1 LDTSNNPSLTIEKK
15 KSLYQISF
23 LRMIAAVSVCLFHIV
38 NGNTA
43 FISTANPV
51 ARVCRYGYL
60 GVDVF
65 FIISGFIICY
75 SLPTDYS
82 LKNLPVFVK
91 KRLIRVEPP
100 YLVSIIL
107 TLLVAFIAALYTHNP
122 INVSWI
128 NLLYHIGY
136 INNFTTNSYINV
148 VYWTLGIEFQF
159 YILIGLLFGVMN
171 RSIYCLTFI
180 ILAFLGLSFISIK
193 GTNLI
198 FEQLP
203 LFCAG
208 ILIFYISFSER
219 YSKPILILLLIITF
233 GIIAHSDLSTFFTSL
248 FTIAVILIPMRKYK
262 VVSFLATISYSL
274 YLVHVPVGGRVIN
287 WSLRF
292 VKTDMQRYWIIALAL
307 AVCIITAYFF
317 YILIEK
323 WTTNISK
330 KIKYSKAD

>member
-1 LDTSNNPSLTIEKK
+1 
-15 KSLYQISF
+15 
-23 LRMIAAVSVCLFHIV
+23 MVAAVGVCLFHIV
-38 NGNTA
+38 CGNSA
-43 FISTANPV
+43 FISAANPV
-51 ARVCRYGYL
+51 ARICRYGYL

-75 SLPTDYS
+75 SLPTGYN
-82 LKNLPVFVK
+82 LKDLPVFVK

-100 YLVSIIL
+100 YLVSIIF
-107 TLLVAFIAALYTHNP
+107 TLLIAYIAALYTHNP
-122 INVSWI
+122 INVSWV

-159 YILIGLLFGVMN
+159 YILIGLLFGIMN
-171 RSIYCLTFI
+171 RSIYWLAFI
-180 ILAFLGLSFISIK
+180 IISFLSLSFISIK
-193 GTNLI
+193 GTSLI

-208 ILIFYISFSER
+208 ILIFYINFSER
-219 YSKPILILLLIITF
+219 YPKPVLILLLIATF
-233 GIIAHSDLSTFFTSL
+233 GLIAHNDLSTFYTSL
-248 FTIAVILIPMRKYK
+248 FTVAIILIPMRRYK
-262 VVSFLATISYSL
+262 IVNFLAMISYSL
-274 YLVHVPVGGRVIN
+274 YLIHVPVGGRVIN

-292 VKTDMQRYWIIALAL
+292 VKTDMERYWIIVLAL
-307 AVCIITAYFF
+307 AVCIITAYLF

>member
-1 LDTSNNPSLTIEKK
+1 
-15 KSLYQISF
+15 
-23 LRMIAAVSVCLFHIV
+23 MVAAISVCLFHIV
-38 NGNTA
+38 NSNPA
-43 FISTANPV
+43 FIAAANPI
-51 ARVCRYGYL
+51 AKICKYGYL

-75 SLPTDYS
+75 SLPADYT
-82 LKNLPVFVK
+82 LKDLPVFVK

-100 YLVSIIL
+100 YLVSIIF
-107 TLLVAFIAALYTHNP
+107 TLLVAYIAALYTHNP
-122 INVSWI
+122 INVSWV

-159 YILIGLLFGVMN
+159 YILIGLLFGMMN
-171 RSIYCLTFI
+171 RSIYLLAFI
-180 ILAFLGLSFISIK
+180 IIAFLSLSFVSIK
-193 GTNLI
+193 GTSLI

-208 ILIFYISFSER
+208 ILIFYINFSER
-219 YSKPILILLLIITF
+219 YSKPVLVFLLFVTF
-233 GIIAHSDLSTFFTSL
+233 GIIAYTDLSTFIVSV
-248 FTIAVILIPMRKYK
+248 FTIAIILIPMHRYK
-262 VVSFLATISYSL
+262 AISFLATISYSL
-274 YLVHVPVGGRVIN
+274 YLIHVPIGGRVIN

-292 VKTDMQRYWIIALAL
+292 VKTDVQRYWIIILAL
-307 AVCIITAYFF
+307 AICLITAYLF

>member
-1 LDTSNNPSLTIEKK
+1 
-15 KSLYQISF
+15 
-23 LRMIAAVSVCLFHIV
+23 MVAAVSVCLFHIV
-38 NGNTA
+38 NGNSA
-43 FISTANPV
+43 FITAANPI
-51 ARVCRYGYL
+51 AKICRYGYL
-60 GVDVF
+60 GVDIF

-75 SLPTDYS
+75 SLPADYT
-82 LKNLPVFVK
+82 LKDLPVFVK

-100 YLVSIIL
+100 YLVSIIF
-107 TLLVAFIAALYTHNP
+107 TLLVAYIAALYTHNP
-122 INVSWI
+122 INVSWV

-159 YILIGLLFGVMN
+159 YILIGLLFGMMN
-171 RSIYCLTFI
+171 RSIYLLAFI
-180 ILAFLGLSFISIK
+180 IIAFLSLSFVSIK
-193 GTNLI
+193 GTSLI

-208 ILIFYISFSER
+208 ILIFYINFSER
-219 YSKPILILLLIITF
+219 YSKPVLVFLLFVTF
-233 GIIAHSDLSTFFTSL
+233 GIIAYTDLSTFIVSV
-248 FTIAVILIPMRKYK
+248 FTIAIILIPMRRYK
-262 VVSFLATISYSL
+262 VISFLATISYSL
-274 YLVHVPVGGRVIN
+274 YLIHVPIGGRVIN

-292 VKTDMQRYWIIALAL
+292 VKTDVQRYWIIILAL
-307 AVCIITAYFF
+307 AICLITAYLF